1 MLFMRLS
8 LPRSRLLLAMTCL
21 PVPIRFLL
29 AACLFSGVLVGCGSA
44 SGVGG
49 DTQTVEERVERLEAQ
64 LDATPDDPTVKRDLG
79 ALYLRQ
85 DRTQRAEEL
94 LTEALSDRPNDP
106 KTLYMLGLVREKTQQ
121 TTAALALYRQ
131 YTDVPNDSPFR
142 DRMQGRFEQLR
153 RQQAQQEIR
162 QRIQQEAD
170 IGDSNVNPE
179 AVAVFPFE
187 FAAGSG
193 RYEPLGRGLAEIIL
207 TDLTH
212 VRRLTVVERLRLQ
225 ALRRELELGQTEY
238 VDPETA
244 PRVGRLISAGR
255 LLGGSYT
262 VDNDELSVS
271 ALLTD
276 LQGETE
282 SDVVSDPVVNL
293 SELFDVSDEIVFALV
308 DRLGIQLTAEE
319 RAAIEQDPTQ
329 NLEAFLAFSRA
340 LEEEDRGNYR
350 RAADL
355 YQRAVR
361 ADPSFQQA
369 SQGAASTSA
378 AGQAEASVDAAAQ
391 AATGGITTS
400 LNLKQLR
407 LNNMGVGGRASG
419 QDDRQPAAES
429 AGADDTTGPLQDPP
443 DVPDRGGEQR

>member
-1 MLFMRLS
+1 MTPFLS
-8 LPRSRLLLAMTCL
+8 PIRLLLAG
-21 PVPIRFLL
+21 VLL
-29 AACLFSGVLVGCGSA
+29 AGLLIGCGSS
-44 SGVGG
+44 SGTV
-49 DTQTVEERVERLEAQ
+49 DDAETVEERVERLEAQ
-64 LDATPDDPTVKRDLG
+64 LDATPDDPTVQRDLG

-85 DRTQRAEEL
+85 DRTRRAEEL
-94 LTEALSDRPNDP
+94 LTQAHSALPNDP
-106 KTLYMLGLVREKTQQ
+106 KTLYMLGLVREKMQE
-121 TTAALALYRQ
+121 TTAALDLYRQ

-153 RQQAQQEIR
+153 RHQAQQEIR
-162 QRIQQEAD
+162 RRIQQEED
-170 IGDSNVNPE
+170 VSNDTINPE
-179 AVAVFPFE
+179 AVAVFPFD
-187 FAAGSG
+187 FAAGNS
-193 RYEPLGRGLAEIIL
+193 RYAPLGRGLAEIIL

-225 ALRRELELGQTEY
+225 ALRRELELAQTEY

-244 PRVGRLISAGR
+244 PRIGRLISAGR

-262 VDNDELSVS
+262 VDNDELSIN

-276 LQGETE
+276 LQGTTE
-282 SDVVSDPVVNL
+282 SDVVSNPAVNL
-293 SELFDVSDEIVFALV
+293 SQLFDVSDEIVFDLV
-308 DRLGIQLTAEE
+308 DRLGIELTAEE

-329 NLEAFLAFSRA
+329 NLEAFLAYSRA

-350 RAADL
+350 QAADL
-355 YQRAVR
+355 YRNAVR

-369 SQGAASTSA
+369 SQGATSTSA

-407 LNNMGVGGRASG
+407 LNNMGVGGRASSG

-429 AGADDTTGPLQDPP
+429 AGASGTTGPLQDPP
-443 DVPDRGGEQR
+443 DVPDRSGQER